1 MSIGQYLLGGAAGL
15 VFGLLVAAGN
25 TLLTRRSLQRAKQ
38 SQATV
43 MGTSGLRQVINL
55 AALVLVYLLRKVV
68 PLPLAGTLIGTAV
81 GLSGGSIAG
90 VWILARKMDDTIP
103 AEGVEVPDAETAEL
117 PENTAQERTPD
128 TDPADERRDDMGE
141 TNVLFSIGPLEVTG
155 AVVTMWVIIAV
166 LALLSW
172 LATRRLRDVPG
183 PLQNAAEMAVEKL
196 QGFYG
201 GILGPANARRYFPM
215 MATFFIFIVVSNYIG
230 LLPGAGQVFTVPTAT
245 LSVTAGLAIIAFC
258 MTHTVGIQRRGL
270 GGYLKS
276 FIKPFLLMLPL
287 NLIEQIVRPFSLA
300 LRLYG
305 NLYGEEMVTHELG
318 NLFPLVLPLLM
329 QVLSLLFCL
338 IQAVVF
344 TMLLS
349 IYIEEAIEE

>member
-1 MSIGQYLLGGAAGL
+1 
-15 VFGLLVAAGN
+15 
-25 TLLTRRSLQRAKQ
+25 
-38 SQATV
+38 
-43 MGTSGLRQVINL
+43 
-55 AALVLVYLLRKVV
+55 
-68 PLPLAGTLIGTAV
+68 
-81 GLSGGSIAG
+81 
-90 VWILARKMDDTIP
+90 
-103 AEGVEVPDAETAEL
+103 
-117 PENTAQERTPD
+117 
-128 TDPADERRDDMGE
+128 MGE

-155 AVVTMWVIIAV
+155 AVVTMWVIVAV

-287 NLIEQIVRPFSLA
+287 NLIEQILSRFFHSSHEKYPPTSIKISTKSALTTDVSSAFFRSNGKSPLIVPVWPFIA
-300 LRLYG
+300 
-305 NLYGEEMVTHELG
+305 
-318 NLFPLVLPLLM
+318 
-329 QVLSLLFCL
+329 
-338 IQAVVF
+338 
-344 TMLLS
+344 
-349 IYIEEAIEE
+349 

>member
-1 MSIGQYLLGGAAGL
+1 
-15 VFGLLVAAGN
+15 
-25 TLLTRRSLQRAKQ
+25 
-38 SQATV
+38 
-43 MGTSGLRQVINL
+43 
-55 AALVLVYLLRKVV
+55 
-68 PLPLAGTLIGTAV
+68 
-81 GLSGGSIAG
+81 
-90 VWILARKMDDTIP
+90 
-103 AEGVEVPDAETAEL
+103 
-117 PENTAQERTPD
+117 
-128 TDPADERRDDMGE
+128 MGE

-155 AVVTMWVIIAV
+155 AVVTMWVIVAV
-166 LALLSW
+166 LALVSW
-172 LATRRLRDVPG
+172 LATRKLRDVPG

-201 GILGPANARRYFPM
+201 GIMGPANARRYFPM

-230 LLPGAGQVFTVPTAT
+230 LLPGAGEVFTVPTAT
-245 LSVTAGLAIIAFC
+245 LSVTAGLAIIDFC

-338 IQAVVF
+338 IQAIVF

>member
-1 MSIGQYLLGGAAGL
+1 
-15 VFGLLVAAGN
+15 
-25 TLLTRRSLQRAKQ
+25 
-38 SQATV
+38 
-43 MGTSGLRQVINL
+43 
-55 AALVLVYLLRKVV
+55 
-68 PLPLAGTLIGTAV
+68 
-81 GLSGGSIAG
+81 
-90 VWILARKMDDTIP
+90 
-103 AEGVEVPDAETAEL
+103 
-117 PENTAQERTPD
+117 
-128 TDPADERRDDMGE
+128 MGE
-141 TNVLFSIGPLEVTG
+141 TNVLFSIGP
-155 AVVTMWVIIAV
+155 A
-166 LALLSW
+166 S
-172 LATRRLRDVPG
+172 
-183 PLQNAAEMAVEKL
+183 
-196 QGFYG
+196 
-201 GILGPANARRYFPM
+201 ARRYFPM

-245 LSVTAGLAIIAFC
+245 LSVTAGLSIIAFC

>member
-1 MSIGQYLLGGAAGL
+1 
-15 VFGLLVAAGN
+15 
-25 TLLTRRSLQRAKQ
+25 
-38 SQATV
+38 
-43 MGTSGLRQVINL
+43 
-55 AALVLVYLLRKVV
+55 
-68 PLPLAGTLIGTAV
+68 
-81 GLSGGSIAG
+81 
-90 VWILARKMDDTIP
+90 
-103 AEGVEVPDAETAEL
+103 
-117 PENTAQERTPD
+117 
-128 TDPADERRDDMGE
+128 MGE

-155 AVVTMWVIIAV
+155 AVVTMWVIVAV
-166 LALLSW
+166 LALVSW
-172 LATRRLRDVPG
+172 LATRKLRDVPG

-201 GILGPANARRYFPM
+201 GIMGPANARRYFPM

-329 QVLSLLFCL
+329 QVPAVLPDPGHRVHDAAVDLYRGSHRGVTHPCIRNRKKQPFRHPRKIRRNELCQPESLRSPPRSPSPS
-338 IQAVVF
+338 APSAPPSVRV
-344 TMLLS
+344 
-349 IYIEEAIEE
+349 